1 VLVVSGY
8 GLGLFLAAQVGPV
21 TLLIIRS
28 VLRDG
33 RAVAVGLA
41 MALAVAG
48 IDLAYAIV
56 GLSGIGRPLNGG
68 SLRLLLG
75 LVSASILIAIGV
87 RTLWLGLRARFGLE
101 SADEVVA
108 PSRAFVTAV
117 AATALNPLTIALW
130 TVSFPAAAPAQATR
144 STAGA
149 AALLVG
155 VGLGTLS
162 WYARHLD
169 GCRAHQE
176 ASWRAPAQARR
187 RRQRYRLDRLRRP
200 ARLPHSPQPRLA
212 RHAPRF
218 KGHSRTLAQPNER
231 ALSSA

>member
-21 TLLIIRS
+21 TLLIVRS
-28 VLRDG
+28 VLRGG
-33 RAVAVGLA
+33 RAIAVGLA
-41 MALAVAG
+41 MAAAVAA

-56 GLSGIGRPLNGG
+56 GLAGVGRLLNG
-68 SLRLLLG
+68 SARLWLG
-75 LVSASILIAIGV
+75 LVSAAILVAIGT
-87 RTLWLGLRARFGLE
+87 RTLWIGLRARSGLE

-130 TVSFPAAAPAQATR
+130 TVSFPAAVPARATS
-144 STAGA
+144 STAAA

-162 WYARHLD
+162 WYGGFSTAVALVRKRVGRRLLRLVD
-169 GCRAHQE
+169 V
-176 ASWRAPAQARR
+176 ASGSGLIGFGGLLG
-187 RRQRYRLDRLRRP
+187 Y
-200 ARLPHSPQPRLA
+200 
-212 RHAPRF
+212 
-218 KGHSRTLAQPNER
+218 R
-231 ALSSA
+231 ALHEHECRESVWTAS